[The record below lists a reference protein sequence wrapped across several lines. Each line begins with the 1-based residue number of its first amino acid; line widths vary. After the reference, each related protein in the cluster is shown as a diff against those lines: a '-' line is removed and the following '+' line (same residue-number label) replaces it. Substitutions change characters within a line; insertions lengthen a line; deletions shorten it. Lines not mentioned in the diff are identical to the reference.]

1 MCYLGFWKFVQHFIK
16 VITNELEDETIDG
29 NELLKICNF
38 QCTCFHI
45 EMFHVHGWIIDL
57 EDETP
62 LMDDYRVNYLKFKLH
77 QIYYLR
83 YIFNWSFVGK
93 LAPNIIKWEKWF
105 HSWSCDYLGNI
116 FKFKFIITFLHR
128 KLHMDP
134 VY

>member
-1 MCYLGFWKFVQHFIK
+1 MCYLGFWKFVEHFIK

-83 YIFNWSFVGK
+83 YRFNWSFVGK

-116 FKFKFIITFLHR
+116 FKFKFIITFFHR

-134 VY
+134 IY